1 MLLQHF
7 AQAMDNFH
15 EAARTRPTARTGN
28 GAVRQGVRKRFGPSN
43 HAIAG
48 AAQRRIEAEN
58 NLVRISVVYGRA
70 FEDSGG
76 QAARAAEAV
85 LHLLKLL
92 RRNAHRGNSA
102 NCRRIAKEQRRNR
115 KSFKLQIPSFR
126 EFSSFKKLNACG
138 AAKPLR
144 AIIAAACPK

>member
-1 MLLQHF
+1 MLLQYF
-7 AQAMDNFH
+7 AQAMNNFH

-28 GAVRQGVRKRFGPSN
+28 SAVRQSVRERPGPSN
-43 HAIAG
+43 HTVAG

-76 QAARAAEAV
+76 QAARAAKAV

-102 NCRRIAKEQRRNR
+102 NCRMIAKEQRRIEKASNV
-115 KSFKLQIPSFR
+115 
-126 EFSSFKKLNACG
+126 
-138 AAKPLR
+138 
-144 AIIAAACPK
+144 